1 MPAAW
6 WQKMKPPPE
15 GKQDALGFM
24 RRMIHTTNLNLFA
37 MNMEITFE
45 GGKKVNASYKGHIHK
60 TDQPVTSGGEN
71 SAPSPYEL
79 FLASIGTC
87 AGIYVKS
94 FCDQRGL
101 ATDQVKL
108 IQTFEINPDTK
119 LPSRISI
126 EIQLPADFPEK
137 YRDALVNVAEL
148 CAVKRTIANPPV
160 FEIKTVLG

>member
-1 MPAAW
+1 M
-6 WQKMKPPPE
+6 
-15 GKQDALGFM
+15 D
-24 RRMIHTTNLNLFA
+24 
-37 MNMEITFE
+37 MEITFA

-71 SAPSPYEL
+71 SAPSPFEL

-94 FCDQRGL
+94 FCDQRNL
-101 ATDQVKL
+101 PTENIKL
-108 IQTFEINPDTK
+108 IQSLQLSPDTK
-119 LPSRISI
+119 LPSMISI

-137 YRDALVNVAEL
+137 YKDALIHVAEL

-160 FEIKTVLG
+160 FEIRTVTV